1 MRILHT
7 SDWHLGRT
15 FHGRVLDDAHA
26 AFADHL
32 VELVTAESVDAVL
45 VAGDIY
51 DRAIPPNDAVALLD
65 ETLRRL
71 TEHTRVV
78 LTPGNHDS
86 ARRLGFAADLM
97 REGLIIRARTA
108 GLDRGIILPDADGND
123 AAIVHALPYLDPDAA
138 REILPPL
145 LARSRDRF
153 EHGDA
158 EAEGFARPRL
168 RLADDVVSPES
179 DGESERLYGERM
191 DDPSALQGFDDG
203 LRNA

>member
-1 MRILHT
+1 LAAPPRP
-7 SDWHLGRT
+7 LGRGGG
-15 FHGRVLDDAHA
+15 GRLRHLLGQLAGGQDDQSLRLA
-26 AFADHL
+26 L
-32 VELVTAESVDAVL
+32 GAVRQL
-45 VAGDIY
+45 
-51 DRAIPPNDAVALLD
+51 
-65 ETLRRL
+65 
-71 TEHTRVV
+71 
-78 LTPGNHDS
+78 
-86 ARRLGFAADLM
+86 
-97 REGLIIRARTA
+97 
-108 GLDRGIILPDADGND
+108 
-123 AAIVHALPYLDPDAA
+123 
-138 REILPPL
+138 LPPL